1 MDGQS
6 IRDQLGSPFFK
17 SCMKGKPMSIQ
28 LKAGRIAARGLL
40 AAGWLTG
47 AYATSDAQSVIAT
60 PVRSE
65 AAATLQ
71 GVVSVR
77 ELAASQANLEALRGN
92 QNARPIEMPVHR
104 LPDGSLTS
112 APSRETL
119 EALPLTPE
127 PTAAVVSRSAAPL
140 FQSLIGFTGIHAG
153 DNATANGGES
163 EPPDQ
168 GLAVNNNVVAEI
180 NNNVVRFFNAT
191 TGAPLT
197 GPIATSA
204 FFGVPAGFNLSDTQ
218 VFFDPVS
225 QRWIFDELVFNDS
238 FDGFELA
245 VSQTSDPLGKY
256 FLYQVRAFSDDLPGC
271 GGWDCLPDYPKAGYD
286 ANGFYIT
293 ADLYSNV
300 TNKFVEVAIYPLPK
314 YLMNMG
320 ANFNYVRLDDP
331 MDFVV

>member
-1 MDGQS
+1 
-6 IRDQLGSPFFK
+6 
-17 SCMKGKPMSIQ
+17 MSIQ
-28 LKAGRIAARGLL
+28 LKTGRVAARGLL
-40 AAGWLTG
+40 ATGLLTS

-65 AAATLQ
+65 APATLQ

-77 ELAASQANLEALRGN
+77 EVAASQANLEALRGN
-92 QNARPIEMPVHR
+92 QNARAIEHPVHR

-119 EALPLTPE
+119 KALPLTPE
-127 PTAAVVSRSAAPL
+127 PNAAVVSQSAGSL
-140 FQSLIGFTGIHAG
+140 FQSLIGFVGIHEG
-153 DNATANGGES
+153 DNVAANGGES

-168 GLAVNNNVVAEI
+168 GRAVNNNVVAEI
-180 NNNVVRFFNAT
+180 NNNVIRFFNAT

-197 GPIATSA
+197 GPMATSA

-256 FLYQVRAFSDDLPGC
+256 FIYRIRAFSDDLAGC
-271 GGWDCLPDYPKAGYD
+271 GGWDCLPDSESG
-286 ANGFYIT
+286 
-293 ADLYSNV
+293 L
-300 TNKFVEVAIYPLPK
+300 
-314 YLMNMG
+314 
-320 ANFNYVRLDDP
+320 
-331 MDFVV
+331 